1 MIHAVR
7 LRDACRAGARRAD
20 FPLDFFVA
28 AVLLGSVGAAASP
41 DSTSPPNRLA

>member
-28 AVLLGSVGAAASP
+28 AVLLGSIGAAASP